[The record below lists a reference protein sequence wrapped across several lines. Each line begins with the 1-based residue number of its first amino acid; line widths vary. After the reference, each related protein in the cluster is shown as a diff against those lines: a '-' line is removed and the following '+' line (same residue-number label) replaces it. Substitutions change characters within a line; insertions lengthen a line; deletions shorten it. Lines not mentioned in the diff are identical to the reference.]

1 MTPSVNLS
9 ANHFELFGLPPRFAL
24 AGDAID
30 HSYRDMQAQVHP
42 DRFAN
47 ASDAERRVSMQWATR
62 VNEAYQTLKSPLRR
76 ATYLLQL
83 HGIELGVE
91 TNTAMPADFL
101 MAQMEWREAIEE
113 AEEAQDIDA
122 LEKLLLQSRAEMR
135 RHYEELERQIDIE
148 RDFAAAGANVRKL
161 MFLEKLK
168 SEIGDAIVEI
178 EE

>member
-1 MTPSVNLS
+1 
-9 ANHFELFGLPPRFAL
+9 
-24 AGDAID
+24 
-30 HSYRDMQAQVHP
+30 MQVQVHP
-42 DRFAN
+42 DHFAN

-122 LEKLLLQSRAEMR
+122 LEKLLLQSRVEMR
-135 RHYEELERQIDIE
+135 RHYEELERQIDTE

-168 SEIGDAIVEI
+168 SEIGEAIVEI